1 MNLLLKID
9 TLNMLEYWDTIKS
22 IRWKSLISK
31 TCQNDASLF
40 NEDIV
45 QNGLNLEE
53 QFNIT
58 IPLEYF
64 QNIQDSIFDTAL
76 QTFIYLN
83 FCPKE
88 VFNSPWTGL
97 TEEMIKQSSN
107 PKLLIFLNRI
117 KIQNDQSWA
126 KPLLESVSEI
136 YDLKHETIDLMAN
149 GKFSNA
155 RFNASFG
162 ENNWNLVHEISN
174 HPVHIN
180 LDSGKSTSSLIP
192 FCQFGGRNEDV
203 GKKVEGFSFPVCDTF
218 KAKVLN
224 DQLCYEVDVNN
235 YVNKDTSEEDLRAGL
250 TFLVDYNEDRQVFAS
265 NNKSQ
270 NYEIKGVKF
279 DL

>member
-9 TLNMLEYWDTIKS
+9 TSNMPEYWDTIKS
-22 IRWKSLISK
+22 IRWKSLRK
-31 TCQNDASLF
+31 TCQNDAIVF

-53 QFNIT
+53 QFNVT
-58 IPLEYF
+58 IPLEYV
-64 QNIQDSIFDTAL
+64 QKIQESIFNLAL

-88 VFNSPWTGL
+88 IFNSPWTGL
-97 TEEMIKQSSN
+97 TEKIIQQSSN

-117 KIQNDQSWA
+117 KIQNDHSWA
-126 KPLLESVSEI
+126 KSLLESVSEK

-149 GKFSNA
+149 GKFYNKSI
-155 RFNASFG
+155 NASFG

-180 LDSGKSTSSLIP
+180 IDSGKSTSSLIP
-192 FCQFGGRNEDV
+192 FCQFGGRNGDV

-235 YVNKDTSEEDLRAGL
+235 YINKDTSEEDLREGL
-250 TFLVDYNEDRQVFAS
+250 TFIVDYNEDRQVSDS

-270 NYEIKGVKF
+270 KHEIKGVEY
-279 DL
+279 D